1 MTAHRFVGLSTLLF
15 LSLAQPL
22 LAVPNAKESPAQ
34 DHWYSPSRYNPLK
47 LFKRTSNSAE
57 DRLNGDAD
65 LTMKLTTQLRAH
77 GQLPPTMDLRDACT
91 DFRDL
96 TLCIAA
102 LRVSHNLKIDFSCLK
117 WDVNGLKPARVSNAC
132 AGPAGGKSMSLARAI
147 DLLKP
152 DADSRHEASDAFQ
165 QARNEIKDASS

>member
-1 MTAHRFVGLSTLLF
+1 MITHRFVGLYTLLC

-22 LAVPNAKESPAQ
+22 LAVPNPKESPAQ
-34 DHWYSPSRYNPLK
+34 DHWYSPSRYNPMK
-47 LFKRTSNSAE
+47 LFKRDSKSAE
-57 DRLNGDAD
+57 DRLNDDAD
-65 LTMKLTTQLRAH
+65 LTMKLTTQLRAQ
-77 GQLPPTMDLRDACT
+77 GQIPATMDLRDACSN
-91 DFRDL
+91 FRDL

-102 LRVSHNLKIDFSCLK
+102 LRVSHNLKINFSCLK
-117 WDVNGLKPARVSNAC
+117 WDVTGTKPAPVSDAC
-132 AGPAGGKSMSLARAI
+132 AGPAGGKAMSLARAI

>member
-1 MTAHRFVGLSTLLF
+1 MTAHRLVGLSILLC

-22 LAVPNAKESPAQ
+22 LAAPNPNGSPAQ
-34 DHWYSPSRYNPLK
+34 DHWYSPSRYNPMK
-47 LFKRTSNSAE
+47 LFKRDSKSAE
-57 DRLNGDAD
+57 DRLNDDAD

-77 GQLPPTMDLRDACT
+77 GQLPPAMDLRDACT

-102 LRVSHNLKIDFSCLK
+102 LRASHALKIDFSCLK
-117 WDVNGLKPARVSNAC
+117 WDVTGLKPAPVSDSC
-132 AGPAGGKSMSLARAI
+132 AGPAGGKAMSLARAI